1 MEQREI
7 HGCEPR
13 PRRLVPR
20 PVRADRWLLIDVNT
34 DSLTGVRGLTIGRV
48 FDDEGRHVATF
59 TQEALLRERADTGQ
73 QREPTITAPS

>member
-1 MEQREI
+1 MFMGASLD
-7 HGCEPR
+7 HAVWF
-13 PRRLVPR
+13 LR

-59 TQEALLRERADTGQ
+59 TQEALVRERADTAPE
-73 QREPTITAPS
+73 REPTVTAPR